1 MLDFIVSHPLYIP
14 FIILNIY
21 IIYKVI
27 KMVLINDQ
35 EKNDEDDNGGISD
48 DNNPILDLPPGVEL
62 PAREPSL
69 IV

>member
-1 MLDFIVSHPLYIP
+1 
-14 FIILNIY
+14 
-21 IIYKVI
+21 
-27 KMVLINDQ
+27 MVLINDQ